1 MGTLVTL
8 HLPPGSPIA
17 ERPWVITIGS
27 LGDLED
33 WEPVVCGPY
42 EHTHALAL
50 ARAVVADDDLMAV
63 VEPLLPL
70 DGVDAIRKE
79 VESARSAAEDPGAEE
94 FTPRLSGRDP
104 GPPPAPAEVL
114 AGWRRIADR
123 LTG

>member
-1 MGTLVTL
+1 MTL

-17 ERPWVITIGS
+17 DQPWVITIAS

-42 EHTHALAL
+42 EHVQALAL

-70 DGVDAIRKE
+70 DGVDAIRRE
-79 VESARSAAEDPGAEE
+79 VEAARTREEVDFPPQPARELPGE
-94 FTPRLSGRDP
+94 
-104 GPPPAPAEVL
+104 PPEPAEVL
-114 AGWRRIADR
+114 AGWRRIAAR

>member
-17 ERPWVITIGS
+17 DRPWVITFGS

-42 EHTHALAL
+42 EHAHALAL

-70 DGVDAIRKE
+70 DGVDAIRRE
-79 VESARSAAEDPGAEE
+79 IELARTGEEEDFPPQLAREQPGA
-94 FTPRLSGRDP
+94 
-104 GPPPAPAEVL
+104 PPEPAEVL
-114 AGWRRIADR
+114 AGWRRIAAR
-123 LTG
+123 LAG

>member
-17 ERPWVITIGS
+17 EQPWVITIAS
-27 LGDLED
+27 LGDVED

-42 EHTHALAL
+42 ERDHALAL

-63 VEPLLPL
+63 VEPLAAL
-70 DGVDAIRKE
+70 DGVDAIRRE
-79 VESARSAAEDPGAEE
+79 IEAARTREEED
-94 FTPRLSGRDP
+94 F
-104 GPPPAPAEVL
+104 PPQLAGDYPDVPPEPAEVR
-114 AGWRRIADR
+114 AGWRRITAR